1 MQWTIGIL
9 GLTHDHVWTHI
20 GELRERG
27 DSRIVIAEPNQSLL
41 DKARDEYAIHDIFPD
56 YAEMLE
62 QATPDAVLIFTDNT
76 GTASLVELAAS
87 HGMPI
92 MTEKPMADSLVN
104 AERMLH
110 AAERAGVPLMVNW
123 PTWWNPSIR
132 HLVTLAQNG
141 EVGEIVRFS
150 FRGGHGGPREL
161 GCSDEFCDWL
171 FDPERNGGGAYIDY
185 CGYGASLA
193 RLLLGLPSHAHAFID
208 RLVKTTIPVDDNAV
222 LTLLYP
228 TAFAVIEATWTAA
241 GPIPGAGP
249 TVAGTHGSLVVNG
262 PTDAYPRALR
272 HTSPRNPDGRVIE
285 PPTLPYGDRNATE
298 YFLACLRDNRTID
311 GQVSAV
317 ISRDAQEILEAG
329 LRSSRSATTVSLP
342 ISM

>member
-1 MQWTIGIL
+1 MRWNIGIL

-20 GELRERG
+20 RELRDRG
-27 DSRIVIAEPNQSLL
+27 DTHVIIAEPNQTLL
-41 DKARDEYAIHDIFPD
+41 NKARDEYAIDDLFPD

-62 QATPDAVLIFTDNT
+62 QATPDAVLIFTDNA
-76 GTASLVELAAS
+76 GTASLVELAAA
-87 HGMPI
+87 HDTPI

-104 AERMLH
+104 AERMLR
-110 AAERAGVPLMVNW
+110 ATERAGVPLMVNW

-141 EVGEIVRFS
+141 DIGEIVRFT

-171 FDPERNGGGAYIDY
+171 FDPQRNGGGAYIDY

-208 RLVKTTIPVDDNAV
+208 RLVKTTISVDDNAV
-222 LTLLYP
+222 LTLRYP
-228 TAFAVIEATWTAA
+228 AALAVIEATWTAA
-241 GPIPGAGP
+241 GPIPDAGP
-249 TVAGTHGSLVVNG
+249 SIAGTQGSLVVSG
-262 PTDAYPRALR
+262 PTSAHPRTLR
-272 HTSPRNPDGRVIE
+272 QTSRRNPNGRVIE
-285 PPTLPYGDRNATE
+285 PPTLSHGNRNATE
-298 YFLACLRDNRTID
+298 YFLACLRDDRPIV

-329 LRSSRSATTVSLP
+329 LRSSRSMTTVPLP
-342 ISM
+342 IDT